1 MPYKHEN
8 KMQQDALLYAYG
20 ELPQEREA
28 MFLKHLKDCK
38 ECQRIVQ
45 TSSLINAALP
55 QLKAPEYLPIPDL
68 SAFKRKKSSL
78 FSFLGF
84 NFRFRLLAP
93 LGAAAVMLVMAL
105 GTYQVA
111 NIYSQRRTQASMQ
124 YIDNM
129 YDSVYTLEDEVYN
142 LADYID
148 SL

>member
-1 MPYKHEN
+1 MPYKHNE
-8 KMQQDALLYAYG
+8 KMLEDALLYAYG
-20 ELPQEREA
+20 ELPQEREGI
-28 MFLKHLKDCK
+28 FLEHLKDCK

-55 QLKAPEYLPIPDL
+55 QLKAPENLPVPDL
-68 SAFKRKKSSL
+68 SVFKRKKSSL

-105 GTYQVA
+105 GVYETA
-111 NIYSQRRTQASMQ
+111 NIYSQRRSQASLQ
-124 YIDNM
+124 YIDDI
-129 YDSVYTLEDEVYN
+129 YDSVYTLEDEVYD